1 MVIKVIIVIMIMVMI
16 MVVIMIIVTCTGRLL
31 GDYRHLGGP
40 FKFHISLKTKSVGPI
55 DLYYT

>member
-1 MVIKVIIVIMIMVMI
+1 MVIKVIIVITIMVMI

-40 FKFHISLKTKSVGPI
+40 FKFHIALKTKSVGP
-55 DLYYT
+55 